1 MKHITIACENTDA
14 IQAMY
19 VDGILVR
26 EEDNFYLSDIAEV
39 VEGKIVTLR
48 ILEVDLPEDNEWP
61 ELLEDLIEMQTR
73 LTDVDNDG

>member
-19 VDGILVR
+19 VGGILVR

-39 VEGKIVTLR
+39 AEGKIVTLR
-48 ILEVDLPEDNEWP
+48 ILEVDVPEDNEWP
-61 ELLEDLIEMQTR
+61 ELLEDLIEMQKR
-73 LTDVDNDG
+73 LTDVE

>member
-26 EEDNFYLSDIAEV
+26 DEDNFYLSDIAEV
-39 VEGKIVTLR
+39 AEGKIVTLR
-48 ILEVDLPEDNEWP
+48 SKKKSHDRHGWK
-61 ELLEDLIEMQTR
+61 R
-73 LTDVDNDG
+73 

>member
-19 VDGILVR
+19 VDGVLVR
-26 EEDNFYLSDIAEV
+26 EEDNFYLSDIAEIA
-39 VEGKIVTLR
+39 EGKIVTLR
-48 ILEVDLPEDNEWP
+48 ILEVGFLEDNEWP
-61 ELLEDLIEMQTR
+61 ELLEDLIEMQKR

>member
-1 MKHITIACENTDA
+1 MKHIDIACENTDA

-39 VEGKIVTLR
+39 AEGKIVTLR
-48 ILEVDLPEDNEWP
+48 ILEVDLTDDDEWP
-61 ELLEDLIEMQTR
+61 ELLEDLIEMQKR
-73 LTDVDNDG
+73 LTDVE

>member
-1 MKHITIACENTDA
+1 MKHLTIACENTDA

-39 VEGKIVTLR
+39 AEGKIVTLR
-48 ILEVDLPEDNEWP
+48 ILEVDLTDDDEWP
-61 ELLEDLIEMQTR
+61 ELLEDLIEMQKR

>member
-26 EEDNFYLSDIAEV
+26 DEDNFYLSDIAEV
-39 VEGKIVTLR
+39 AEGKIVTLR
-48 ILEVDLPEDNEWP
+48 ILGVDLTDDEWP
-61 ELLEDLIEMQTR
+61 ELLEDLIEMQKR
-73 LTDVDNDG
+73 LTDVE

>member
-1 MKHITIACENTDA
+1 MKHIDIACENTDA

-39 VEGKIVTLR
+39 AEGKIVTLR

>member
-39 VEGKIVTLR
+39 AEGKIVTLR
-48 ILEVDLPEDNEWP
+48 ILEVDLTDDDEWP
-61 ELLEDLIEMQTR
+61 ELLEDLIEMQKR
-73 LTDVDNDG
+73 LTDVE

>member
-26 EEDNFYLSDIAEV
+26 DEDNFYLSDIAEV
-39 VEGKIVTLR
+39 AEGKIVTLR
-48 ILEVDLPEDNEWP
+48 ILEVDLTDDDEWP
-61 ELLEDLIEMQTR
+61 ELLEDLIEMQKR
-73 LTDVDNDG
+73 LTDVE

>member
-39 VEGKIVTLR
+39 AEGKIVTLR
-48 ILEVDLPEDNEWP
+48 ILEVDLTDDDEWP
-61 ELLEDLIEMQTR
+61 ELLEDLIEMQKR

>member
-26 EEDNFYLSDIAEV
+26 EDGFYLSDIAEV
-39 VEGKIVTLR
+39 AEGKIVTLR
-48 ILEVDLPEDNEWP
+48 ILEVDLPEDNEWL

>member
-39 VEGKIVTLR
+39 AEGKIVTLR

-61 ELLEDLIEMQTR
+61 ELLEDLIEMQKR